1 MTIPTHNPVLAVY
14 GSADCDAREGAGMK
28 VSHDDTRTVSVAA

>member
-1 MTIPTHNPVLAVY
+1 MIPTHNPTLAFY
-14 GSADCDAREGAGMK
+14 GSADCGTREGAGMK